1 MKFVKM
7 FLALV
12 GLAVLF
18 VFVRDN
24 PGKVVVKFWDYST
37 PEIELFLILIIT
49 FVLGMIVA
57 SFGSTL
63 KIIQLKRQLKNAGAA
78 ASERVKE
85 SRKAKKSKSGQ
96 EEKAATYQGSSDT
109 SGGTSGAVAA
119 GTGAASGTYTSNSS
133 NSVHS
138 EKGFA
143 GSAPAHEFAQDT
155 DSEGSKA
162 ASATQESS
170 AVRESAA
177 SDESETKTSDE
188 VISLPADAPTTA
200 EEDKK

>member
-1 MKFVKM
+1 
-7 FLALV
+7 
-12 GLAVLF
+12 
-18 VFVRDN
+18 
-24 PGKVVVKFWDYST
+24 
-37 PEIELFLILIIT
+37 
-49 FVLGMIVA
+49 
-57 SFGSTL
+57 
-63 KIIQLKRQLKNAGAA
+63 
-78 ASERVKE
+78 
-85 SRKAKKSKSGQ
+85 
-96 EEKAATYQGSSDT
+96 
-109 SGGTSGAVAA
+109 VAA

-170 AVRESAA
+170 PIRESAA
-177 SDESETKTSDE
+177 SDE

>member
-24 PGKVVVKFWDYST
+24 PGKVEVVFWKYKT

-63 KIIQLKRQLKNAGAA
+63 KILQLKRQLKNAGTAA
-78 ASERVKE
+78 PERVKE

-96 EEKAATYQGSSDT
+96 EVKAAASQASSDT
-109 SGGTSGAVAA
+109 PGGTSGTVAV
-119 GTGAASGTYTSNSS
+119 GTGAAAGTYTSD
-133 NSVHS
+133 SVHS
-138 EKGFA
+138 EKGSA
-143 GSAPAHEFAQDT
+143 GSASAHEPGQNT
-155 DSEGSKA
+155 DVEDPKA
-162 ASATQESS
+162 ASSTQESS
-170 AVRESAA
+170 ASRESAA
-177 SDESETKTSDE
+177 SEESETKTSDE
-188 VISLPADAPTTA
+188 VISLPADAPTTD